1 MIKHKAF
8 IVALVGTLYC
18 AVFVCFLVLPQGQ
31 SASAY
36 QLSGP
41 AKTNPHKVKQVK
53 GKVPLIE
60 PLDVGG
66 TTSIVYD
73 PTKPLEPFFRYFT
86 NSYEWIL
93 AVAVGIVTLWILICG
108 AAIMTTGDPSKT
120 WKNHIIAAIIGAIVL
135 TFFDVILRLMN
146 AWFFR

>member
-8 IVALVGTLYC
+8 IAALVGTLYC
-18 AVFVCFLVLPQGQ
+18 AAFICLLTLPNGQ
-31 SASAY
+31 TASAY
-36 QLSGP
+36 QLS
-41 AKTNPHKVKQVK
+41 AKSNPHKVKQVR
-53 GKVPLIE
+53 GVVPLIE

-66 TTSIVYD
+66 TRSISYD

-120 WKNHIIAAIIGAIVL
+120 WKNHIVAAIIGVVVL